1 LPQFEPTGNFLMGSL
16 PQKKVLGKN
25 RAEHSV
31 AVGPLQREICVRYQ
45 KGTVMGKKKI
55 ADSIII
61 RVGGGIREVPR
72 ESLEIAES
80 LKSMLR
86 EPGFEQKEDTH
97 PLGID
102 EEISMKFS
110 SNKIIN

>member
-1 LPQFEPTGNFLMGSL
+1 MS
-16 PQKKVLGKN
+16 
-25 RAEHSV
+25 
-31 AVGPLQREICVRYQ
+31 
-45 KGTVMGKKKI
+45 KKKI

-86 EPGFEQKEDTH
+86 EPGFEQKEDAH
-97 PLGID
+97 PFRSEPRIKTKNSLD
-102 EEISMKFS
+102 
-110 SNKIIN
+110 KIIN

>member
-1 LPQFEPTGNFLMGSL
+1 M
-16 PQKKVLGKN
+16 
-25 RAEHSV
+25 
-31 AVGPLQREICVRYQ
+31 QREICVRYQ
-45 KGTVMGKKKI
+45 KGTVMSKKKI

-86 EPGFEQKEDTH
+86 EPGFEQKEDAH
-97 PLGID
+97 PFRSEPRIKTKNSLD
-102 EEISMKFS
+102 
-110 SNKIIN
+110 KIIN